1 MWINDSVSY
10 LIDFV
15 FILFLSFI
23 LFVYEC
29 IFQLTATCDISY
41 WCYLMFSWM
50 WMCLFQFCYF
60 NKKKTFYFVIN
71 IFIQFIQLDASSSL
85 GPAGIVG
92 GGSECTALS
101 PPSTRRGALE
111 QGTEPPTAPR
121 APQYKWPPTA
131 PGVCSLLWVCTRR
144 GKCRSPNSEY
154 GSPYLAVCHLTL
166 YNVTF
171 FLLLFFVTCKYCG
184 KWQYYS
190 VVGLF

>member
-1 MWINDSVSY
+1 M
-10 LIDFV
+10 
-15 FILFLSFI
+15 
-23 LFVYEC
+23 YEC

-41 WCYLMFSWM
+41 WCYLMFS

-71 IFIQFIQLDASSSL
+71 IFIQFIQLECEFESRSGRELS
-85 GPAGIVG
+85 VR
-92 GGSECTALS
+92 GSECTALS
-101 PPSTRRGALE
+101 PPSTPRRGALE

-154 GSPYLAVCHLTL
+154 GSPYLAVCHLTV
-166 YNVTF
+166 YT
-171 FLLLFFVTCKYCG
+171 FLLLFCYM
-184 KWQYYS
+184 
-190 VVGLF
+190 